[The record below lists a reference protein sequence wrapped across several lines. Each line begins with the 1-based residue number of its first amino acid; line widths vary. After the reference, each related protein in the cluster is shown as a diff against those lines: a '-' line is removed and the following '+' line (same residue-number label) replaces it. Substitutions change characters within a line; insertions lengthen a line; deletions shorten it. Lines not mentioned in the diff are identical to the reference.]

1 LLNVKETAIPINSK
15 KWISDN
21 FLELDEED
29 RPQEGL
35 TSILSDLEL
44 KKSNSVQDKSSLRSP
59 RDGLGK
65 ITQTGANVGSS

>member
-44 KKSNSVQDKSSLRSP
+44 KKSNSAQEKSSLRST